1 MSNIVLH
8 EIDVL
13 TVIHDR
19 LIALI
24 MIFLQHLQI
33 TRNLTL
39 LKVHIFS
46 NLVKNFCKISNES
59 DIPSFYGENCLK
71 AQ

>member
-24 MIFLQHLQI
+24 MIFLQRLQI
-33 TRNLTL
+33 TRNKNVKLSISQTTHF
-39 LKVHIFS
+39 LKLGS
-46 NLVKNFCKISNES
+46 K
-59 DIPSFYGENCLK
+59 PLK
-71 AQ
+71 DQ